1 MRLFSRRNTFV
12 VVVLMAMVVVYWAI
26 YYLTPSQ
33 VDDLLF
39 VNNYKSLNSGS
50 ADFSFSSFAKYFMY
64 MRENENGRLP
74 NVICPFWVLYFPR
87 FIGTFLLAI
96 MTSLMIYFMSVASHG
111 VSFRFVPTPLRLI
124 VTWLIVV
131 VFLPWRGGMFVTD
144 LTLNYIPVLL
154 FNILF
159 YMLFLR
165 EQSDEK
171 AWVIV
176 AVSLFSLFCGWQHE
190 GMSVLMIGA
199 LGIYIFIRKFKL
211 SLAQWLMFGAYAL
224 GCMMVISAP
233 GILARLTASDEI
245 AGVEVTV
252 FIVLRTIPM
261 AILLFG
267 ASGLLL
273 LSRFS
278 HRFIKVACKPDF
290 YIPAAIVILGCMLCA
305 RTSFQFGRSA
315 WFGEAFAIIAF
326 VNLLGIFFQSDL
338 KKIVRKSLYAIFA
351 LILLFFMGVIYWQWH
366 YYKEHRRISALLDK
380 SESGT
385 VYYDLSVSAPL
396 YTLKYPVDNTWINP
410 VQLVILNTIYPGRT
424 IAIVPECLENIE
436 KDKIRAIC
444 GSADMFRYKDV
455 FLQNN
460 RNVSFLDNA
469 GNVIPNVDVG
479 VEYYDFY
486 NAQGEAFYAVPSLCQ
501 KFVAEDG
508 ETWVYVHPLDKNLHG
523 NIIKVNLST
532 N

>member
-12 VVVLMAMVVVYWAI
+12 VVALMAMIVVYWAI

-50 ADFSFSSFAKYFMY
+50 ADFSFSSFAKYFMF
-64 MRENENGRLP
+64 MREDENGRLP
-74 NVICPFWVLYFPR
+74 NVICPFWVLYLPR
-87 FIGTFLLAI
+87 ITGTLLLSVL
-96 MTSLMIYFMSVASHG
+96 TVLMVYFMAVASHG
-111 VSFRFVPTPLRLI
+111 VNLKFIPTPLRLI
-124 VTWLIVV
+124 TTWLAII
-131 VFLPWRGGMFVTD
+131 VFLPWRGGMFITD
-144 LTLNYIPVLL
+144 LMLNYIPVVL
-154 FNILF
+154 FNTLV

-165 EQSDEK
+165 KQSDRK
-171 AWVIV
+171 IWDLI

-190 GMSVLMIGA
+190 GMAVLMCGA
-199 LGIYIFIRKFKL
+199 LGIYILIHKFRL
-211 SLAQWLMFGAYAL
+211 SMTQWFMFGAYVL
-224 GCMMVISAP
+224 GCIMVVSAP
-233 GILARLTASDEI
+233 GILTRLTASDAI
-245 AGVEVTV
+245 AGVEITGFTV
-252 FIVLRTIPM
+252 LKTIPVT
-261 AILLFG
+261 ILLFG

-290 YIPAAIVILGCMLCA
+290 YIPAVIAVGGCVLCA

-326 VNLLGIFFQSDL
+326 INLLGIFFKSDI
-338 KKIVRKSLYAIFA
+338 KRIVRKSLYVIFA
-351 LILLFFMGVIYWQWH
+351 LILLFFMGVIYWQGH
-366 YYKEHRRISALLDK
+366 YYKEHRRISALLDE

-444 GSADMFRYKDV
+444 GSADMLRYKDV
-455 FLQNN
+455 FVQNN

-469 GNVIPNVDVG
+469 GNVIPDVDVG

-486 NAQGEAFYAVPSLCQ
+486 NALGEAFYAVPSLCQ

-508 ETWVYVHPLDKNLHG
+508 ETWVYVHPLNKNLHG
-523 NIIKVNLST
+523 NIVKVNLST